1 MVVGASVTLQLC
13 STVTI
18 NSRPPAWESNYH
30 AAYVTS
36 AFYIIGIVILIPG
49 SILAPAPWGKP
60 TRWWSVTGGL
70 WTITTF
76 CTVSGSA
83 ILGTQVVLL
92 LQLCAMFGC
101 ALLFDFI
108 DGKVSCANTGRLGGF
123 LVVLA
128 GAALDA
134 FSPAKAAKD
143 SGSDDTSD
151 RFGLEAIAVIL
162 GVAVSGI
169 GYALQA
175 RCNGALADDV
185 GSMMR
190 ASAICA
196 LVSFVVCLPLETYF
210 YFDKKA
216 LFYFSVDDWPFWLFG
231 GFQNSF
237 YVASLAVL
245 PQKLGF
251 TTSYLALLLGK
262 LVASSIT
269 DELGLGGKVIHFSIF
284 RLASVSLVLCGTAL
298 FSGAFTSSAPAS
310 DTCNE
315 FVTSLSFCHETG
327 MSVEYIPEV
336 GSRRTSRIA
345 DDDARNVKT
354 PLDPA

>member
-13 STVTI
+13 SNVKI
-18 NSRPPAWESNYH
+18 NSRSPQSESNYH

-36 AFYIIGIVILIPG
+36 VFYLIGIVILTPG
-49 SILAPAPWGKP
+49 SILASAPWKKP
-60 TRWWSVTGGL
+60 TRWWSVTGGV
-70 WTITTF
+70 WTISGF
-76 CTVSGSA
+76 CTVSASTV
-83 ILGTQVVLL
+83 LGTQVVLL
-92 LQLCAMFGC
+92 LQLSAMFAC

-108 DGKVSCANTGRLGGF
+108 DGKVSCANTGRLAGF
-123 LVVLA
+123 VVVLA
-128 GAALDA
+128 GAATDA
-134 FSPAKAAKD
+134 FSPAKTD

-151 RFGLEAIAVIL
+151 GFSLEAIVVIL
-162 GVAVSGI
+162 GVAASGI
-169 GYALQA
+169 GYAIQA
-175 RCNGALADDV
+175 RCNGVLADDV

-196 LVSFVVCLPLETYF
+196 LVSFVVCLPFETYF
-210 YFDKKA
+210 YLEKNVVIH
-216 LFYFSVDDWPFWLFG
+216 FSLDDWPLWLFG

-298 FSGAFTSSAPAS
+298 FSGAFTSSVPAS

-315 FVTSLSFCHETG
+315 SVTSLSFCHETG